1 MAIGARVDGVDS
13 PGAGLEPI
21 CEPLYEPMYEQV
33 ADAVR
38 EQIARGQYRAGQR
51 LPAEGELVALH
62 SVSLVT
68 VRRALAALRE
78 EGLIATQ
85 RGVQA
90 IVRPRPRRRGLVLDP
105 GSRLVSRMPTNR
117 ERRELGMARG
127 VPVLEIRRPD
137 GRVETIDAE
146 LVEVIAHPQLR
157 AQITRGRGTGAAPGG
172 R

>member
-1 MAIGARVDGVDS
+1 
-13 PGAGLEPI
+13 
-21 CEPLYEPMYEQV
+21 MYQQL

-38 EQIARGQYRAGQR
+38 EQIAQGHYRAGQR

-62 SVSLVT
+62 SVSLMT

-90 IVRPRPRRRGLVLDP
+90 RVRARPQRRGLALDP
-105 GSRLVSRMPTNR
+105 GTRLVSRMPTSR
-117 ERRELGMARG
+117 ERSELGMERG

-137 GRVETIDAE
+137 GRIETIDAE
-146 LVEVIAHPQLR
+146 RVEVIVQPLMRPQVMR
-157 AQITRGRGTGAAPGG
+157 ARVPGAPWTGR
-172 R
+172 